1 MLELP
6 ESLKAYE
13 GKKVF
18 MVAATLRPET
28 MYGQTNCYV
37 LPEGEYGLYAM
48 LNDEFFVCSERSAR
62 NFSFQDVTVEY
73 GKYPCLAKV
82 TGLDLIGVPLS
93 APLSHYE
100 KVYTLPMTSILM
112 TKGTGI
118 VTSVPSDSPDDWAS
132 LRELQAKAFNRDKF
146 NVKEEW
152 CLPFAPVPIIN
163 IPEFGDLTAVKLV
176 DDLKISSSKDKDLL
190 KIAKDKA
197 YLKGF
202 TEGKMLVGIA
212 KGESVEKAKPI
223 VKKYLMEAG
232 LAVPYYEPE
241 GEVVSRSG
249 DNCIVASCYQ
259 WFLKYGEDEWKE

>member
-1 MLELP
+1 M
-6 ESLKAYE
+6 
-13 GKKVF
+13 
-18 MVAATLRPET
+18 
-28 MYGQTNCYV
+28 N
-37 LPEGEYGLYAM
+37 
-48 LNDEFFVCSERSAR
+48 NDEYFVVSDRAAR
-62 NFSFQDVTVEY
+62 NFAFQDMTPEY
-73 GKYPCLAKV
+73 GKYPCLAKIK
-82 TGLDLIGVPLS
+82 GQDLIGVALS
-93 APLSHYE
+93 APLSHYD
-100 KVYTLPMTSILM
+100 KVYALPMTTVSM

-118 VTSVPSDSPDDWAS
+118 VTSVPSDSPDDWAA
-132 LRELQAKAFNRDKF
+132 LRDLQSKEFNRNKF

-176 DDLKISSSKDKDLL
+176 DDLKISSQKDKDLL
-190 KIAKDKA
+190 KQAKDKA

-202 TEGKMLVGIA
+202 YEGKMLVGVA

-223 VKKYLMEAG
+223 VKKHLLDNN

-259 WFLKYGEDEWKE
+259 WFLKYGEDEWKEFVRSHLKSKEFKAYNAKTQ